1 MVAGRD
7 RHPPQHDPQLSAGGR
22 LGLAVVALLILV
34 GGLGWLVT
42 AG

>member
-7 RHPPQHDPQLSAGGR
+7 RHPPQHEPQLDSGGR
-22 LGLAVVALLILV
+22 LGLAVVVLLILV

-42 AG
+42 TG